1 MSVGKLKDF
10 CLYVSEIQNLRNTDL
25 EGMYDR
31 LKSNDM
37 NTMED
42 RKKQRQNKKWQ
53 HFLKPGRNK

>member
-25 EGMYDR
+25 EVMYDR
-31 LKSNDM
+31 LKSSDM

-42 RKKQRQNKKWQ
+42 RKEQRQTKKWQ